1 MITTF
6 SEYQNESK
14 KTTMYSRENG
24 IGIMYIALGLA
35 GEHGEIIEKIKQFIQ
50 SKGEVFDNFKLELT
64 KEIGDLMWYISQLCT
79 ETGLE
84 LSKVASQILKNEV
97 DILDKYDEQ
106 IQNTQFNSIDI
117 KLEYICIDMTITIS
131 KLVEKIKKIIRNKN
145 GNFDIED
152 IDIINKIL
160 ATVFSNIR
168 ELIVLFSLSIKDIL
182 NLNIQKITSRLNR
195 GVIKSEGDNR

>member
-1 MITTF
+1 MVTTF

-14 KTTMYSRENG
+14 KTAMYSRENG

-35 GEHGEIIEKIKQFIQ
+35 GEHGEIIEKIKQFIE

-79 ETGLE
+79 ETRLE
-84 LSKVASQILKNEV
+84 LSKVASQIFKHEIDMLEEYDNQIKN
-97 DILDKYDEQ
+97 
-106 IQNTQFNSIDI
+106 IQPQYTNM
-117 KLEYICIDMTITIS
+117 KLEDICIDTTIAVC

-145 GNFDIED
+145 GNLDVED
-152 IDIINKIL
+152 IDVINKNL
-160 ATVFSNIR
+160 GTVFSNIR

-182 NLNIQKITSRLNR
+182 NLNIEKITSRLNR